1 MGTGAPWGGRS
12 YNADATGAKSSG
24 SHVGHGRVFITK
36 LPAGTTAVR
45 GMQQILLKS
54 DHMVTGL
61 GRYEMFG
68 MLGYDEANG
77 TQLTQAREAGVPGSA
92 VKQWDPRSQVR
103 PTNLPGK
110 VNAWGFDTEHTSGR
124 YWWAVK
130 N

>member
-1 MGTGAPWGGRS
+1 
-12 YNADATGAKSSG
+12 
-24 SHVGHGRVFITK
+24 VFITR
-36 LPAGTTAVR
+36 LPANVTASSAA
-45 GMQQILLKS
+45 QQVLVKS
-54 DHMVTGL
+54 NREVTDL
-61 GRYEMFG
+61 GRHEMFG

-77 TQLTQAREAGVPGSA
+77 TQLTQAREAGVPGST

-103 PTNLPGK
+103 PINLPGK